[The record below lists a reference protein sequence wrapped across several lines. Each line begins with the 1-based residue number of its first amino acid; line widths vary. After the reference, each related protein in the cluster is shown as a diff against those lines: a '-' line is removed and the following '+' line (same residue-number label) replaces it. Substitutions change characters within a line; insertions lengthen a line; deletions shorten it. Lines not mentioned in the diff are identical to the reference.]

1 MTRSAARQQLA
12 RHAPPRP
19 VAAGGR
25 HGAGGEKGGGDG
37 SARAE
42 AGAASGTSVAV
53 RAVGR
58 TVGRTVAAAAARQVA
73 WAGPDAWRRQRRP
86 REVSAAALGEA
97 AVLVAVAR
105 AAGGRRPPTVAVL
118 AEPPAA
124 GGAAD
129 WAAAGHY
136 GMVLEASHRCE
147 EGRKGR
153 REGRRPSNTTGTH
166 HTLLLELCFPASHT
180 LDSGG
185 KRTYLGHAV
194 GSRVCLGRV
203 QGVCR
208 VRVGSVADLVLA
220 SRCAGGREGRGDVV
234 LALAVR
240 HVARA

>member
-19 VAAGGR
+19 VAAAGGR

-42 AGAASGTSVAV
+42 AGAASGASVAV

-58 TVGRTVAAAAARQVA
+58 TVGRTVAAAARQVA

-105 AAGGRRPPTVAVL
+105 AAGGRRPPTVAVP

-153 REGRRPSNTTGTH
+153 REGRRPSNTTGT